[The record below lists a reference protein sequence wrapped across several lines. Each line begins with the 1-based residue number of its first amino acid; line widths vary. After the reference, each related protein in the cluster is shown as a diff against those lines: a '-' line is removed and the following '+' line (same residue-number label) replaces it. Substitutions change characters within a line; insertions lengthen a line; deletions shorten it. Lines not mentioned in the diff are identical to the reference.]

1 MKRSKLIYLLTHY
14 SSRENIKRV
23 LYRLA
28 KFVFAKNIKQTI
40 ELNYLNLADLVD
52 YRLLTEAITHSVES
66 SSKDFLQLSHTFE
79 PRYLISVKNAIVDT
93 KIGMVFLGDKKSGF
107 RLLEF
112 SSEWPKESLTGNIVL
127 PRESQIQ
134 TVEIASLGL
143 PNINYFHLLT
153 HWLGNTMELER
164 LTNPILITPF
174 SHTLSKEIFA
184 LNNSR
189 FVEATSRWIKVKN
202 LSMINT
208 TRLGYLHPEDRSLI
222 SKRLAGEQSKV
233 EDIYVSRRRSSRAL
247 PQEDIIEKILAK
259 VGFKVVYCEELD
271 LRSQIDLFSK
281 ARTILA
287 PHGAGITNGLFAE
300 AGTRVV
306 EIMPSFR
313 FNRCYEWQSSIC
325 NHQYSRIFY
334 DEDSSADSL
343 MENICRQLDEN
354 A

>member
-1 MKRSKLIYLLTHY
+1 MKKSKLIYLLTHY
-14 SSRENIKRV
+14 SLRENIKRV

-40 ELNYLNLADLVD
+40 ELNYLNLADFVD

-93 KIGMVFLGDKKSGF
+93 KTGMVFLGDKKSGF

-127 PRESQIQ
+127 PRDSQIQ

-164 LTNPILITPF
+164 LANPILITPY
-174 SHTLSKEIFA
+174 SHSLSREIFA
-184 LNNSR
+184 LNDLR
-189 FVEATSRWIKVKN
+189 FVEATSRWIKVKS

-222 SKRLAGEQSKV
+222 SKKLAGKQSKV

-247 PQEDIIEKILAK
+247 PKEDIIEKNLAK
-259 VGFKVVYCEELD
+259 MGFKVVYSEELD

-287 PHGAGITNGLFAE
+287 PHGAGIANGLFAQ

-325 NHQYSRIFY
+325 NHLYSRVVY
-334 DEDSSADSL
+334 EGNSSHESL
-343 MENICRQLDEN
+343 IQDILNEVANN
-354 A
+354 G